1 MINAKLKPD
10 WAGEDFL
17 SQIVNVLI
25 KTKPLYSLMKL
36 QARKVLIKT
45 AEKNGVQW
53 RKICQELDTSE
64 AKELLKSVTN
74 PNIKYPDY
82 YQVPFHAYDE
92 GNLCPRP
99 VGHLCWDL
107 RNELWVCSILL
118 DLHQLCPVDNTPT
131 MIQRNLESYE

>member
-10 WAGEDFL
+10 WAGKDFL

-53 RKICQELDTSE
+53 RKTCQELDTSE

-92 GNLCPRP
+92 GNLCWLAAYEAEPATKAM
-99 VGHLCWDL
+99 GL
-107 RNELWVCSILL
+107 RVRQKNKLPGKPPNIAYVLVS
-118 DLHQLCPVDNTPT
+118 
-131 MIQRNLESYE
+131 MKS